1 MSTPEQEPAGPDGL
15 AAARR
20 ALARDLVLYTVAR
33 LGLVVVVVAVVLG
46 AGALFSAEI
55 PLLVAVV
62 VGVVVALPLS
72 LVLLPGLRTRVS
84 TGLEVVSAR
93 RRADKEDLRA
103 RLRGEERRP

>member
-20 ALARDLVLYTVAR
+20 ALARDLVLYTLAR

-46 AGALFSAEI
+46 AAALFSAEI

-72 LVLLPGLRTRVS
+72 LVLLSGLRTRVN